1 VDFTI
6 ADFVADLRAPTP
18 SVAAEI
24 VAKSRTDLEEKLSMI
39 KNRLVNNIKN
49 IVKLYDE
56 KIKYFKN
63 CRALSKPY
71 EIYQEKIQYID
82 ELREKL
88 VLNINN
94 LILNKQQNL
103 KLNAQKLDLL
113 SPLKTLSRG
122 YSVCFK
128 EGKVIKK
135 TEQVFKDDILDINLS
150 NGVIKTKV
158 I

>member
-1 VDFTI
+1 
-6 ADFVADLRAPTP
+6 
-18 SVAAEI
+18 
-24 VAKSRTDLEEKLSMI
+24 MI
-39 KNRLVNNIKN
+39 KNRIVNNIKN
-49 IVKLYDE
+49 IVEIYDE
-56 KIKYFKN
+56 KIKFFKN

-71 EIYQEKIQYID
+71 EIYEDKIQYID
-82 ELREKL
+82 ELKEKL
-88 VLNINN
+88 VFNINN

-128 EGKVIKK
+128 DGKVVKK

-150 NGVIKTKV
+150 DGMIKTKV